1 MRIALIKPTKENQP
15 RPRIIFP
22 EIRMKVATGLGLRI
36 AHPAIS
42 PIPLPFGLGINEVN
56 LFVFDLVSPLLENR
70 LGQLSIAHGTKVP

>member
-1 MRIALIKPTKENQP
+1 MRFKLSLTCNLETVSE
-15 RPRIIFP
+15 FS
-22 EIRMKVATGLGLRI
+22 V
-36 AHPAIS
+36 AIS

>member
-1 MRIALIKPTKENQP
+1 VSE
-15 RPRIIFP
+15 FS
-22 EIRMKVATGLGLRI
+22 V
-36 AHPAIS
+36 AIS